1 MRDPAAR
8 EPSAW
13 RAISA
18 DAELLRRIGRGFRG
32 RVHSAFERTV
42 NVEVED
48 GELVTLACRSAD
60 DAPDTVVVDIEGLG
74 GVGIECG
81 DPVHAGAG
89 ALRAGPFEVRLDGV
103 SSWSGALP
111 VFPRDDATLRANLCS
126 IEARI
131 SPAARGSRMRGRR
144 NLTDRFADEARAALD
159 QRAAMLRASLLRA
172 DLGASRAWAAAMI
185 GLGPGLTPSGDD
197 FLVGLFAT
205 LNIAL
210 SPCYPLRAIC
220 GEVVEFARSST
231 NAISVAALANAARGR
246 VRESIGALA
255 RELIDGTPA
264 RLGDALDRVL
274 AIGATSGA
282 EIVAGLAFGFA
293 VNLEP
298 CSWAI
303 TSRARCLLPE
313 GRRRLRETPSM
324 HS

>member
-1 MRDPAAR
+1 MRDPPAR
-8 EPSAW
+8 GLTAR

-32 RVHSAFERTV
+32 RVHSVFERTV
-42 NVEVED
+42 NVEAED
-48 GELVTLACRSAD
+48 GDLVALACRSSD
-60 DAPDTVVVDIEGLG
+60 DAPDSVVVDIEGFG
-74 GVGIECG
+74 GVGIERG
-81 DPVHAGAG
+81 DPVHAGEG
-89 ALRAGPFEVRLDGV
+89 ALLAGPFEVRVDGV

-111 VFPRDDATLRANLCS
+111 VFPRDHARLRANLGS

-131 SPAARGSRMRGRR
+131 RPATSGRRMRGPRIPA
-144 NLTDRFADEARAALD
+144 DRFADDARAALD

-172 DLGASRAWAAAMI
+172 DLDAARASAAAMI

-220 GEVVEFARSST
+220 GEVVVIARSST

-246 VRESIGALA
+246 VRESIAALA
-255 RELIDGTPA
+255 RELIDGMPA
-264 RLGDALDRVL
+264 GLIRALDRVL

-282 EIVAGLAFGFA
+282 EIAAGLAFGFA
-293 VNLEP
+293 VNLELV
-298 CSWAI
+298 SRGI
-303 TSRARCLLPE
+303 TSRARCLPR
-313 GRRRLRETPSM
+313 GDRRRLRETPAM
-324 HS
+324 HP